1 MSIKKVSTL
10 PSVSSLRPFA
20 GAANTIGAPFLSA
33 YNDFFQISMS
43 GESSGTQF
51 SNQGYASAKLNYFGL
66 TNNLSAS
73 LDDSRDLRYITL
85 SAKTAPND
93 SSDGTGSAGI
103 APVGNTRVH
112 IGQGTNTGTHGLT
125 IMTVGDGIA
134 LSGGTTAKGS
144 STIYLSATD
153 KYAIVPSKDGD
164 YVSLACT
171 EMPETRFED
180 VQKINLSEYGNLL
193 SDEGKKDLIIDV
205 DIDEEFI
212 NVCEEDTIDAISC
225 VASDPALVGAK
236 VVDDK
241 IIVSLIADDVPEFI
255 VVKLSGIRKGR
266 LNKRFVKFTEEEAL
280 RNNNFWGSWK

>member
-10 PSVSSLRPFA
+10 PAVSSLRPFA

-33 YNDFFQISMS
+33 YHDFFQISMS
-43 GESSGTQF
+43 GEASGTQF
-51 SNQGYASAKLNYFGL
+51 SNQGYASAKLNYFSL

-85 SAKTAPND
+85 SAKTAPNASD
-93 SSDGTGSAGI
+93 DGTGSAGI
-103 APVGNTRVH
+103 APVGNTRIH
-112 IGQGTNTGTHGLT
+112 IGQGTNTGSHGLT

-180 VQKINLSEYGNLL
+180 IQKIDLSEYSLL
-193 SDEGKKDLIIDV
+193 SNEGKKDLIIEV

-212 NVCEEDTIDAISC
+212 NVCEEGTIDAISC
-225 VASDPALVGAK
+225 VTSDPAIVGAK
-236 VVDDK
+236 IVDNK
-241 IIVSLIADDVPEFI
+241 IVVSLIADEVPEFV
-255 VVKLSGIRKGR
+255 VVKLSGIREGR